1 MAVPLGGGGGKGK
14 FGLGLGVFGDLRG
27 PQESLQ
33 EAFGRLELRGGELES
48 HEAISAKEGVLCR
61 RKTEARLLHQRPLW
75 GVGRKRE
82 ATAAL
87 GPGVGWGRLEVE
99 SQGSVEG
106 SCRVH

>member
-1 MAVPLGGGGGKGK
+1 MAVPPGGGSGKGK

-27 PQESLQ
+27 PQENLQ
-33 EAFGRLELRGGELES
+33 EAFGHLELTRGEPES
-48 HEAISAKEGVLCR
+48 HEAISTKEGVLCR
-61 RKTEARLLHQRPLW
+61 RKTEDRLLHQGPLW

-82 ATAAL
+82 AKAAL
-87 GPGVGWGRLEVE
+87 GPGVGSRRLEVE